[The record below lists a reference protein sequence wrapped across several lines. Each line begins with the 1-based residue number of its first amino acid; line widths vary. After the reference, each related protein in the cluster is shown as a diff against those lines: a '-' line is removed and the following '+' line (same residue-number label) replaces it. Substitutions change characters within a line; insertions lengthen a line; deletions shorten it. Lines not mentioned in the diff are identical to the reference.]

1 LKLVSIASGLNH
13 RLFCGILPATYSL
26 VLVNLSVSI
35 LLSLIQANEP
45 GTSVEAPELLLA
57 VGGAWEPQELSQEI
71 KATNPWPEAEWTA
84 FYRHAETKSIVNLYK
99 LANRLGQLEFTVF
112 DFETRNLDGCFFVKS
127 QLMELPALDES
138 VKVKGRY
145 RMIPVCW
152 SENKNYWEWSLLEF
166 IESENKNIF
175 LAEYRAQSAPDFRVF
190 AGAEKLFTQ
199 QLGLCRPSQVM
210 ECFNR
215 IKRETIEAKALGPA
229 LSKSHPS
236 VYVIQKSKATS
247 EIVRASGA
255 RMLEFSEPQVSE
267 CRSARQSDIIDRVQ
281 QVAFNGLRSEGRECY
296 FDLTKSRPEYVC
308 DPKAV
313 NSSRV
318 VYSFFSSTSECEKYR
333 FGFQDIAQAP
343 PTPVEINP
351 GEKPD
356 KLSLPVNNDAKA
368 EKSDPPQSP
377 IPVAESPHSLDLER
391 GRLMKPQF

>member
-1 LKLVSIASGLNH
+1 MVRFLLLK
-13 RLFCGILPATYSL
+13 AT
-26 VLVNLSVSI
+26 VLTNLTVLI
-35 LLSLIQANEP
+35 LLSLMQANDL

-57 VGGAWEPQELSQEI
+57 VGGAWEPQDLTQELKTTS
-71 KATNPWPEAEWTA
+71 PWLEAEWTA
-84 FYRHAETKSIVNLYK
+84 FYKHAETKSIVNLYK
-99 LANRLGQLEFTVF
+99 LPNRLGQLEFTVF
-112 DFETRNLDGCFFVKS
+112 DFETRNLEACFFVKS

-145 RMIPVCW
+145 RMIPICW
-152 SENKNYWEWSLLEF
+152 NEKKNYWEWSLLEF
-166 IESENKNIF
+166 IETENKNIF

-215 IKRETIEAKALGPA
+215 IKKEKIEAKALGPA

-236 VYVIQKSKATS
+236 IYVIQKSKATS
-247 EIVRASGA
+247 ELTQTSGV

-267 CRSARQSDIIDRVQ
+267 CRSAQQNDIVDRVQ
-281 QVAFNGLRSEGRECY
+281 KVAFNGLLSEGRECY
-296 FDLTKSRPEYVC
+296 FDLSKSRPEYIC

-318 VYSFFSSTSECEKYR
+318 IYSFFSSTSECEQYR
-333 FGFQDIAQAP
+333 QGFQNTKAISSIPPELNQSIKSDELP
-343 PTPVEINP
+343 PTVEN
-351 GEKPD
+351 E
-356 KLSLPVNNDAKA
+356 V
-368 EKSDPPQSP
+368 KSERPSPTGNP
-377 IPVAESPHSLDLER
+377 IPLAESPHSLDLER